1 MPSVLTTTVLLV
13 FAMRQFREAN
23 RRDGSESGW
32 ELCAAAIDGLG
43 HERTH
48 ALQQKRRRGRFR
60 QFVKLM

>member
-1 MPSVLTTTVLLV
+1 
-13 FAMRQFREAN
+13 MRQFREAN

-32 ELCAAAIDGLG
+32 EMCAAAIDGLG